1 MRPLSLQI
9 KELESNPVDEPH
21 DPGSASV
28 REMKFY
34 LPQLDE
40 ESPSP
45 LANKAVSF

>member
-28 REMKFY
+28 RDMKFF